1 MTSKK
6 NKLRAAKLLQRRYK
20 KKPNPLNPER
30 IVFIDYKDVNLLQ
43 RFMSDRSKLKA
54 RRMTGADVQQQ
65 RDIATA
71 VKNAREMALLPYTK
85 RVAGLRGPRNR
96 DDDREDSRG
105 GVSREVVER
114 YANVPDAPDTA
125 SRAVASAVSS
135 TVSSTAAPAV
145 PSAAAPV
152 ETAGETPSEA

>member
-20 KKPNPLNPER
+20 KKPNPLNPEG
-30 IVFIDYKDVNLLQ
+30 IVYIDYKDVNLLQ
-43 RFMSDRSKLKA
+43 RFMSDRSKMKA

-65 RDIATA
+65 REIATA

-96 DDDREDSRG
+96 DDDREERG
-105 GVSREVVER
+105 GISRDVVER
-114 YANVPDAPDTA
+114 YENIPDAPT
-125 SRAVASAVSS
+125 AVAD
-135 TVSSTAAPAV
+135 AAPEATT
-145 PSAAAPV
+145 SAP
-152 ETAGETPSEA
+152 TEA

>member
-30 IVFIDYKDVNLLQ
+30 IVYIDYKDINLLQ

-96 DDDREDSRG
+96 DDDRDESRG
-105 GVSREVVER
+105 GISREVVER
-114 YANVPDAPDTA
+114 YENVPDAID
-125 SRAVASAVSS
+125 
-135 TVSSTAAPAV
+135 V
-145 PSAAAPV
+145 PEAAAPSSAA
-152 ETAGETPSEA
+152 TAASSEG